1 MVHTTPVFCCARIC
15 EVFSEAGDSALAAG
29 GVLTTGG
36 VGCANDGVAISKL
49 LRVRKASSDF
59 ITIMSLDC
67 AAATGIMS
75 KAN

>member
-1 MVHTTPVFCCARIC
+1 MQTIPVFCCARIC
-15 EVFSEAGDSALAAG
+15 EVFSGAGGGALAAG
-29 GVLTTGG
+29 CVLPAGG
-36 VGCANDGVAISKL
+36 AGCANDGVAISKL

-67 AAATGIMS
+67 APATGIMS